1 MFGNIIDKGMQTL
14 SNKNLAKGDIKTTG
28 FKLKQ
33 YKVLFKKGF
42 VNTENTIVFV
52 MF

>member
-1 MFGNIIDKGMQTL
+1 MQSL
-14 SNKNLAKGDIKTTG
+14 SNKHLAKGDIKTTG
-28 FKLKQ
+28 FILKQ
-33 YKVLFKKGF
+33 YKIIFEKGF